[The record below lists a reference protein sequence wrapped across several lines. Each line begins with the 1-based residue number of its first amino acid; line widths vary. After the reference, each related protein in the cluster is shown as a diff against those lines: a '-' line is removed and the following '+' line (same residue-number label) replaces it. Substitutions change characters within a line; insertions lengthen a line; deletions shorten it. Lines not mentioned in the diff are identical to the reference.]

1 MRRAHTTPVS
11 RWKKWLSEKRKS
23 RASASEV
30 SNLGAGEETQVREDQ
45 PPQQRC
51 RRGEAG
57 LRGCGQSAAEWR
69 AALHGLLILA
79 PKRKAHAHRVCH
91 GSRGSQVRE
100 ERLLSRLFFF
110 FFLRYSQAYLL
121 LKEYCSHFT
130 NCCLLV
136 SLLLKNK
143 IHWANLKIEL
153 ALFNSS
159 WFSQRPIKQGEVCSK
174 EPHQVKGLSSVWFGL
189 GFPLFTVKL
198 LGKWRGHLCCQ
209 CLWKNNNF
217 ITTLGPEEVCYLKPG
232 TSWS

>member
-1 MRRAHTTPVS
+1 MPTPLPSADERSDSQRRGSHGPQPARSPTWELEKRHKWGKISLHSRDGDGGRRACEDAGSQLLSGGQLCRDFWFWPPKEKLTPTVCVTVH
-11 RWKKWLSEKRKS
+11 E
-23 RASASEV
+23 
-30 SNLGAGEETQVREDQ
+30 
-45 PPQQRC
+45 
-51 RRGEAG
+51 
-57 LRGCGQSAAEWR
+57 
-69 AALHGLLILA
+69 
-79 PKRKAHAHRVCH
+79 AHRSENKGFCLVF
-91 GSRGSQVRE
+91 
-100 ERLLSRLFFF
+100 FFF

-209 CLWKNNNF
+209 CLCKNNNF

>member
-110 FFLRYSQAYLL
+110 FFFKVQ
-121 LKEYCSHFT
+121 
-130 NCCLLV
+130 
-136 SLLLKNK
+136 
-143 IHWANLKIEL
+143 
-153 ALFNSS
+153 
-159 WFSQRPIKQGEVCSK
+159 P
-174 EPHQVKGLSSVWFGL
+174 GLSSPEGV
-189 GFPLFTVKL
+189 LFTLYQLLSVSLSLVKKQNPL
-198 LGKWRGHLCCQ
+198 SKSEDRTGSIQ
-209 CLWKNNNF
+209 QF
-217 ITTLGPEEVCYLKPG
+217 MV
-232 TSWS
+232 

>member
-1 MRRAHTTPVS
+1 MKEVTLREEEVTGLSQRGLQPGSWRRDTSEGRSASTAEMETGGGGPARMRAVSCWVAGSSAGTSDSGPQKKSSRPPCVS
-11 RWKKWLSEKRKS
+11 RFTRLT
-23 RASASEV
+23 
-30 SNLGAGEETQVREDQ
+30 G
-45 PPQQRC
+45 QR
-51 RRGEAG
+51 
-57 LRGCGQSAAEWR
+57 
-69 AALHGLLILA
+69 
-79 PKRKAHAHRVCH
+79 RKAFV
-91 GSRGSQVRE
+91 SFV
-100 ERLLSRLFFF
+100 FF

-174 EPHQVKGLSSVWFGL
+174 EPHKVKGLSSVWFGL

-209 CLWKNNNF
+209 CLCKNNNF